1 MIHRMKLLVLGTL
14 ALGCA
19 SNAGSGQQPASAA
32 ERSAPLP
39 QAEFTALGADGRPVV
54 SIPDIVERALPSVVS
69 IWSTRI
75 EKVRRPPL
83 LDRFP
88 GLFPDM
94 PEEFRRQGLGS
105 GVVVPGGYILTNS
118 HVVAEATEIRV
129 TAPDKREYQV
139 SVVGTDA
146 KSDLAVLKVEGSA
159 EGLVPIRFGDSSR
172 LRLGDV
178 VVAIGNPFGLGQT
191 VTLGI
196 VSAQGRADL
205 RILEYED
212 FIQTDA
218 AINPG
223 NSGGALINV
232 QGELIGVPTAILSG
246 TGGNVGIGFAIPVNM
261 ARPIMDSLIQYGR
274 VVRGWLGVSIQDLD
288 AELADALKLPT
299 AEGVLVSGIHPGGPG
314 DRGGLRRGDV
324 ILEVDGRDVNSV
336 GQLRNAIAAAGAG
349 KNVTLSLLRAGQ
361 RIALPMTLGEMPVT
375 TAEGRRAPSPGKDG
389 GAAVLDGLALMEL
402 DARSRERFE
411 VPKDVDAG
419 VIVARVEPGSAA
431 ARAGLRPGDVI
442 LEVDRSRVSSVADV
456 RTRWQAAKG
465 PILLLLRRGEGTQY
479 VVIRR

>member
-1 MIHRMKLLVLGTL
+1 
-14 ALGCA
+14 
-19 SNAGSGQQPASAA
+19 
-32 ERSAPLP
+32 
-39 QAEFTALGADGRPVV
+39 
-54 SIPDIVERALPSVVS
+54 
-69 IWSTRI
+69 
-75 EKVRRPPL
+75 
-83 LDRFP
+83 
-88 GLFPDM
+88 
-94 PEEFRRQGLGS
+94 
-105 GVVVPGGYILTNS
+105 
-118 HVVAEATEIRV
+118 
-129 TAPDKREYQV
+129 
-139 SVVGTDA
+139 
-146 KSDLAVLKVEGSA
+146 
-159 EGLVPIRFGDSSR
+159 
-172 LRLGDV
+172 
-178 VVAIGNPFGLGQT
+178 
-191 VTLGI
+191 
-196 VSAQGRADL
+196 
-205 RILEYED
+205 
-212 FIQTDA
+212 
-218 AINPG
+218 
-223 NSGGALINV
+223 
-232 QGELIGVPTAILSG
+232 
-246 TGGNVGIGFAIPVNM
+246 
-261 ARPIMDSLIQYGR
+261 
-274 VVRGWLGVSIQDLD
+274 
-288 AELADALKLPT
+288 
-299 AEGVLVSGIHPGGPG
+299 VLVSGIHPGGPG